1 MTTKLKDAI
10 GRVKRLSEDEQDWFA
25 DLILRRLEAGDALP
39 TWAQVAIR
47 EHAAAGTLTEVVLSD
62 ILEDVADNADADA
75 SLAEGGTPI
84 PWERVE
90 RELG

>member
-10 GRVKRLSEDEQDWFA
+10 RRVESLPEDEQNWFA
-25 DLILRRLEAGDALP
+25 DLILQRLEAGDALP
-39 TWAQVAIR
+39 TWAQEAIKT
-47 EHAAAGTLTEVVLSD
+47 HASAGTLTEVVLTG
-62 ILEDVADNADADA
+62 ILEDVADNADADTA
-75 SLAEGGTPI
+75 LAEGGTPI